1 MKKTFPAFLT
11 LFATGMSAFAL
22 VLAFASAPALRAAEK
37 GATPAVISQGG
48 AAITLAD
55 HLVAGKTTV
64 FDFFSANCPPCA
76 TLAPALEKLH
86 AARDGIAVVKIDID
100 RAGPGIKRPD
110 LESPVSRQFNL
121 RTLPHIKIYG
131 ADGKLI
137 AEGARATD
145 VLLIWLDVLNENPF
159 KGFSRTW

>member
-1 MKKTFPAFLT
+1 MKKTLFTLPAILT
-11 LFATGMSAFAL
+11 LFAVGMSALAL
-22 VLAFASAPALRAAEK
+22 ASAPAMRAAEK
-37 GATPAVISQGG
+37 TATPALISQGG
-48 AAITLAD
+48 ATITLAD

-64 FDFFSANCPPCA
+64 FDFFSTNCPPCA

-121 RTLPHIKIYG
+121 RTLPHIKIYA
-131 ADGKLI
+131 ADGKLL
-137 AEGARATD
+137 AEGGPAMD
-145 VLLIWLDVLNENPF
+145 IVLRWLDSLNENPF